1 MEEMNRTHK
10 EPAWGWIGAL
20 LTAAPRAARPVARPA
35 VVDRAP
41 RHVVTPWSPRAT
53 PGWSA

>member
-20 LTAAPRAARPVARPA
+20 VAALPPRAER
-35 VVDRAP
+35 RAP
-41 RHVVTPWSPRAT
+41 TPRQVVTPWSPRSA

>member
-20 LTAAPRAARPVARPA
+20 VAALPRRSHNRVSAPRQ
-35 VVDRAP
+35 
-41 RHVVTPWSPRAT
+41 VVTPWSPRSA

>member
-20 LTAAPRAARPVARPA
+20 VAVLPPRAQRQTPT
-35 VVDRAP
+35 P
-41 RHVVTPWSPRAT
+41 RHVVTPWSPRSA